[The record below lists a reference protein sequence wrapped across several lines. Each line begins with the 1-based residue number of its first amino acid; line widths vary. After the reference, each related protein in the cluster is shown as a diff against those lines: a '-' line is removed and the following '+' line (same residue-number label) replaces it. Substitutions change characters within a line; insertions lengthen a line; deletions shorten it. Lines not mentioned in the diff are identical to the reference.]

1 MQSRILY
8 IFLALTVLLTA
19 CARSTPTNYYLLES
33 RLTPVSAD
41 SLPSKSLRV
50 AAVSVPEYLDREG
63 IVSRVGQSTQLI
75 VAQFHNWGEPLSH
88 GVRRVTREVLTR
100 PMLESGVNVLP
111 ARDESTA
118 DYVLYLDIQRLDGD
132 FEQKAVLDV
141 RWTLRN
147 KFNDVLA
154 RGIFVD
160 EEFVAG
166 KSYDVLTAAES
177 RLVQKMAEH
186 LAQRLPGLT
195 GGKQ

>member
-1 MQSRILY
+1 MQRRILY
-8 IFLALTVLLTA
+8 TFLALTVLLAA
-19 CARSTPTNYYLLES
+19 CGRSTPTNYYLLES
-33 RLTPVSAD
+33 RLAPVSAD

-50 AAVSVPEYLDREG
+50 APVNVPEYLDRDG
-63 IVSRVGQSTQLI
+63 IVSRVGESTQLI
-75 VAQFHNWGEPLSH
+75 VAQFHSWGEPLSH

-100 PMLESGVNVLP
+100 PMLQNGVNVLP
-111 ARDESTA
+111 AGDESTA
-118 DYVLYLDIQRLDGD
+118 DYVLYLDIQRLDGN

-160 EEFVAG
+160 EETVAG
-166 KSYDVLTAAES
+166 KGYDILTAAES

>member
-1 MQSRILY
+1 MQRRILY
-8 IFLALTVLLTA
+8 TFLALTVLLAA
-19 CARSTPTNYYLLES
+19 CGRSTPTSYYLLES

-50 AAVSVPEYLDREG
+50 APVNVPEYLDRDG
-63 IVSRVGQSTQLI
+63 IVSRMGESTQLI

-100 PMLESGVNVLP
+100 PMLQSGVNVLP
-111 ARDESTA
+111 AGDESTA
-118 DYVLYLDIQRLDGD
+118 DYVLYLDIQRLDGNFD
-132 FEQKAVLDV
+132 QKAVLDV

-160 EEFVAG
+160 EETVTG
-166 KSYDVLTAAES
+166 KGYDVLTAAES

>member
-1 MQSRILY
+1 MQRRILY
-8 IFLALTVLLTA
+8 IFLALTVLLVGCGRT
-19 CARSTPTNYYLLES
+19 TPTKYYLLES
-33 RLTPVSAD
+33 RLAPVSAD

-50 AAVSVPEYLDREG
+50 AAVNVPEYLDREG
-63 IVSRVGQSTQLI
+63 IVSRVGESTQLI

-100 PMLESGVNVLP
+100 PMLEHGVNVLP

-118 DYVLYLDIQRLDGD
+118 DFVLYLDIQRLDGNFD
-132 FEQKAVLDV
+132 QKAVLDA

-160 EEFVAG
+160 EETVTG
-166 KSYDVLTAAES
+166 NTYDVLTATES

-186 LAQRLPGLT
+186 LAQRLPGFT
-195 GGKQ
+195 GGKK

>member
-1 MQSRILY
+1 MQRRILY
-8 IFLALTVLLTA
+8 TFLALTVLLTA
-19 CARSTPTNYYLLES
+19 CGRSTPTNYYLLES

-50 AAVSVPEYLDREG
+50 AAVNVPEYLDRDG
-63 IVSRVGQSTQLI
+63 IVSRVGESTQLI

-88 GVRRVTREVLTR
+88 GVRRVTREVLAR
-100 PMLESGVNVLP
+100 PMLQSGVNVLP
-111 ARDESTA
+111 AGDESTA
-118 DYVLYLDIQRLDGD
+118 DYVLYLDIQRLDGNFD
-132 FEQKAVLDV
+132 QKAVLDV

-147 KFNDVLA
+147 KFNEVLA

-160 EEFVAG
+160 EEAVPG
-166 KSYDVLTAAES
+166 KGYDVLTAAES